1 MNEDIETARLISRRR
16 QRRYC
21 GYYDYRF
28 PRSPAEYMRNNARR
42 RTREQR
48 KAALRLQRIA
58 ALVVL
63 LAIMIL
69 LVGCWS

>member
-1 MNEDIETARLISRRR
+1 MNEDFEAARMASRRR

-28 PRSPAEYMRNNARR
+28 PRTPDEYLQNNVRR

-48 KAALRLQRIA
+48 KAALRLQRFAAIA
-58 ALVVL
+58 LFL
-63 LAIMIL
+63 FILAL
-69 LVGCWS
+69 LVGWAA

>member
-1 MNEDIETARLISRRR
+1 MNEDFEAARLASQRR

-28 PRSPAEYMRNNARR
+28 PRTPEEYTANNARR

-48 KAALRLQRIA
+48 KAALRLQRFA
-58 ALVVL
+58 ALAL
-63 LAIMIL
+63 FLFILAL
-69 LVGCWS
+69 LVGWSA